1 MSGGN
6 EFTEAAIWRRWRDG
20 QAGAGRTA
28 DEPDA
33 LTLAAYAA
41 GRLGRGTGDPET
53 DPALAAIE
61 AWLAEHPD
69 SLDDIG
75 AARAAPDD
83 GIFGDASAATIAR
96 AQSLIVQPQA
106 NIVPL
111 RRTRSGWR
119 GAAAWSGIAASLIAA
134 SLVGFSIGIDD
145 GLVTGGS
152 SQGQGQ
158 LLEQALIG
166 PSAPILSADDE
177 DSGT

>member
-20 QAGAGRTA
+20 QAEAGRTA
-28 DEPDA
+28 AEPDA

-41 GRLGRGTGDPET
+41 GRLRLGDPET

-69 SLDDIG
+69 SLDDIV
-75 AARAAPDD
+75 AARAARDD
-83 GIFGDASAATIAR
+83 GIFDDAAAATIAR

-111 RRTRSGWR
+111 RRAGWR
-119 GAAAWSGIAASLIAA
+119 GAVAWSGIAASLIAA
-134 SLVGFSIGIDD
+134 SLVGFSIGTDD
-145 GLVTGGS
+145 GLATGGS
-152 SQGQGQ
+152 SQGQVQ

-166 PSAPILSADDE
+166 PSAPILTADDE